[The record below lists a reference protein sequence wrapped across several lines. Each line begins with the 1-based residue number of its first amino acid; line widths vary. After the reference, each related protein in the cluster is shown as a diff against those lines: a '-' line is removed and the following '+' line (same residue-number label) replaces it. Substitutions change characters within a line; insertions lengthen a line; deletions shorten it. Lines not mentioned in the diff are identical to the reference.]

1 MLYSLNLWIG
11 GAHVGSRGEF
21 FNFFKTPTF
30 EQKLFNLWIKVK
42 NLLFCPKFK
51 KILRS
56 PKIIKIVQNNK
67 NYQNKQKVIKVKANK
82 QKVNAHHNSKP
93 TGLVTTQTVFF

>member
-1 MLYSLNLWIG
+1 M
-11 GAHVGSRGEF
+11 
-21 FNFFKTPTF
+21 
-30 EQKLFNLWIKVK
+30 
-42 NLLFCPKFK
+42 
-51 KILRS
+51 S

-93 TGLVTTQTVFF
+93 TRLVIKQTAFL